1 MTHLV
6 PDMRPRNRASE
17 LANSIQ
23 EQRGRARIRFTLTL
37 VVLATLTAA
46 LWMLSLM
53 FGDSF
58 YTLAD
63 VISVIKGDTV
73 PGASFA
79 VGELRLPRATIAIVA
94 GFAFGVSGI
103 IFQTMLRNQLA
114 SPDIIGI
121 SAGAAAAGSTMIV
134 LFHAS
139 QAAVSTVALMV
150 SLGVAALTYLL
161 ALKSGF
167 TGTRLILTGI
177 GIAAMLQAW
186 TTYVLSKASAW
197 DLPTATRWLTGSL
210 NNMSWERGFPLVIT
224 VLAVTPLLLIGA
236 HKLSILELG
245 DDVATSLGL
254 RVNLLRGALVVGAV
268 MLIAVATSATG
279 PISFVAFMAGP
290 IAIRIFRPGANLIV
304 PSGLVGALLVLVADL
319 AGQYLFG
326 TRYPVGVITGA
337 FGAPFL
343 IYLLVRASR

>member
-1 MTHLV
+1 MRNLA
-6 PDMRPRNRASE
+6 PDMRPRNRVSE

-37 VVLATLTAA
+37 VVLATVTAA

-63 VISVIKGDTV
+63 VIRVIKGDTV

-134 LFHAS
+134 LLHAS

-161 ALKSGF
+161 ALKTGF

-186 TTYVLSKASAW
+186 TSYVLSKASAW

-210 NNMSWERGFPLVIT
+210 NNMSWERGLPLVIT

-245 DDVATSLGL
+245 DDVATALGL
-254 RVNLLRGALVVGAV
+254 RVNLIRGALIVGAV

-279 PISFVAFMAGP
+279 PISFLAFMAGP

-304 PSGLVGALLVLVADL
+304 PSGLVGALLVLAADL

-337 FGAPFL
+337 LGAPFL

>member
-6 PDMRPRNRASE
+6 PDMRPRNRVSE

-37 VVLATLTAA
+37 MVLATLTAA

-63 VISVIKGDTV
+63 VVSVIKGDTV

-210 NNMSWERGFPLVIT
+210 NNMSWERGLPLVIT

-245 DDVATSLGL
+245 DDVATALGL
-254 RVNLLRGALVVGAV
+254 RVNLIRGALVVGAV

-279 PISFVAFMAGP
+279 PIAFVAFMAGP

-304 PSGLVGALLVLVADL
+304 PSGLVGALLVLAADL

-337 FGAPFL
+337 LGAPFL